1 MSDHERFQ
9 VQRRDTLGRSGGV
22 RDGVGAKA
30 ESKPLWEAL
39 WTADLHKESRGGGT
53 FQGQEM
59 DDQTRNAM
67 VRMEGGQ
74 MWPAKSL
81 VPSECLPSS
90 LFHL

>member
-1 MSDHERFQ
+1 MSDHERVQ

-22 RDGVGAKA
+22 WDGFGAKA
-30 ESKPLWEAL
+30 ESKRLWEAL

-53 FQGQEM
+53 FQRQEM
-59 DDQTRNAM
+59 DGKTRNAM
-67 VRMEGGQ
+67 VWMEGGQ

-81 VPSECLPSS
+81 APSECLLSS